1 MSASQSLKSVSRRG
15 FLRRATLAAVA
26 AASSGA
32 WPSIVRSQ
40 EKDEIVIGFQNDVTG
55 LLSPY
60 GYWYDK
66 TAKAVVARIN
76 GQGGIAGKKVRL
88 VGEDTESNVN
98 LGVRKLRKL
107 IEEDKADVVLGSL
120 HSGIAIQ
127 SAPIAQQLKTVYI
140 PTANAQS
147 ITGKH
152 GNRWVFRTITNAE
165 MIAQATVSPDLV
177 KEYGKRWSI
186 LYADYAWGQSHFE
199 AWTPRLKNVGIE
211 VTSALPVPL
220 QTSDFFPHLAKLD
233 RSSTAMLAVFFA
245 SDIIG
250 LLKQRREL
258 GITVPVMGVT
268 GVTAGVAPDV
278 LKDAAGTLVPE
289 SLPRNLKDKDTPA
302 IREIRK
308 AIGVDETGK
317 EIGTS
322 RYLSDSL
329 LLGHV
334 GERLHVQAG
343 YRGEQVEDEGRQ
355 RPAHPRPREHEDGGG
370 DGVPAGA
377 QGDAPPGS
385 SGLPRLLP
393 DPHQRQGRHRHGA
406 EDRPQGLGV
415 SREPLRHGLHERA
428 GVTAGDVAAPANPR
442 RSGADGGAVL
452 ARGPLGPAPLRL
464 RPLRDIA

>member
-1 MSASQSLKSVSRRG
+1 MSASQGLTKPVSRRG
-15 FLRRATLAAVA
+15 FLRRATLAAA

-32 WPSIVRSQ
+32 WPSVARSQ

-55 LLSPY
+55 VLASY

-88 VGEDTESNVN
+88 VSEDTESNVN
-98 LGVRKLRKL
+98 LGIRKLRKL
-107 IEEDKADVVLGSL
+107 IEEDRVDVVLGSL

-127 SAPIAQQLKTVYI
+127 SAPVVQQLKTVYI

-147 ITGKH
+147 ITGKL

-177 KEYGKRWSI
+177 KEYGKRWAI

-199 AWTPRLKNVGIE
+199 AWTPRLKKVGIE
-211 VTSALPVPL
+211 VTSAIPVPL

-250 LLKQRREL
+250 LLKQRRDL

-308 AIGVDETGK
+308 AIGVDENGK
-317 EIGTS
+317 EIGTN
-322 RYLSDSL
+322 RYLSDSYYWATWENIYMFKR
-329 LLGHV
+329 GI
-334 GERLHVQAG
+334 EESKWKTKADNARLIRAL
-343 YRGEQVEDEGRQ
+343 ENMKMEEGMEF
-355 RPAHPRPREHEDGGG
+355 P
-370 DGVPAGA
+370 
-377 QGDAPPGS
+377 QGPK
-385 SGLPRLLP
+385 
-393 DPHQRQGRHRHGA
+393 
-406 EDRPQGLGV
+406 EIRPQDHQAFLDFYLTRINDKGGIDTV
-415 SREPLRHGLHERA
+415 RKIDRKASVYPVNPSGTDYTKEP
-428 GVTAGDVAAPANPR
+428 V
-442 RSGADGGAVL
+442 
-452 ARGPLGPAPLRL
+452 
-464 RPLRDIA
+464 

>member
-1 MSASQSLKSVSRRG
+1 MTTSERVSRVSRRR
-15 FLRRATLAAVA
+15 FLRTTITASAVA
-26 AASSGA
+26 TAG
-32 WPSIVRSQ
+32 WPTSVRSQ
-40 EKDEIVIGFQNDVTG
+40 ERDEIVIGFQNDLTG
-55 LLSPY
+55 LLASY

-66 TAKAVVARIN
+66 TAKAAIARIN

-88 VGEDTESNVN
+88 VTEDTESNVN

-127 SAPIAQQLKTVYI
+127 SAPIVQQLKTVYI

-165 MIAQATVSPDLV
+165 MIAQATVSPELIKD
-177 KEYGKRWSI
+177 YGKKWTI

-199 AWTPRLKNVGIE
+199 AWTPRLKAVGIE
-211 VTSALPVPL
+211 VASAIPVPL

-250 LLKQRREL
+250 LLKQRRDL

-268 GVTAGVAPDV
+268 GVTAAVPPDV
-278 LKDAAGTLVPE
+278 LRDAAGTFVPE
-289 SLPRNLKDKDTPA
+289 SLPRTLKDKDTPA

-317 EIGTS
+317 EIGSNKYLADSYYWATWENIYMFK
-322 RYLSDSL
+322 RGIEEAKWKTRADNARLIRALENMKMEEGIEFPQGPKEIRPQDHQAFLEFYLSRINDKGGVDVVRKIDRKQSVYPVNPP
-329 LLGHV
+329 GTD
-334 GERLHVQAG
+334 
-343 YRGEQVEDEGRQ
+343 YTKEQV
-355 RPAHPRPREHEDGGG
+355 
-370 DGVPAGA
+370 
-377 QGDAPPGS
+377 
-385 SGLPRLLP
+385 
-393 DPHQRQGRHRHGA
+393 
-406 EDRPQGLGV
+406 
-415 SREPLRHGLHERA
+415 
-428 GVTAGDVAAPANPR
+428 
-442 RSGADGGAVL
+442 
-452 ARGPLGPAPLRL
+452 
-464 RPLRDIA
+464 

>member
-1 MSASQSLKSVSRRG
+1 MSASQGLTKPVSRRG
-15 FLRRATLAAVA
+15 FLRRATLAAA

-32 WPSIVRSQ
+32 WPSVARSQ

-55 LLSPY
+55 LLAPY

-88 VGEDTESNVN
+88 VSEDTESNVN
-98 LGVRKLRKL
+98 LGIRKLRKL
-107 IEEDKADVVLGSL
+107 IEEDRVDVVLGSL

-127 SAPIAQQLKTVYI
+127 SAPVVQQLKTVYM

-147 ITGKH
+147 ITGKL

-177 KEYGKRWSI
+177 KEYGKKWTI

-199 AWTPRLKNVGIE
+199 AWTPRLKKVGIE
-211 VTSALPVPL
+211 VTSAIPVPL

-250 LLKQRREL
+250 LLKQRRDL

-308 AIGVDETGK
+308 AIGVDENGK
-317 EIGTS
+317 EIGTN
-322 RYLSDSL
+322 RYLSDSYYWATWENIYML
-329 LLGHV
+329 KRGI
-334 GERLHVQAG
+334 EESKWKTKADNARLIRAL
-343 YRGEQVEDEGRQ
+343 ENMKMEEGMEF
-355 RPAHPRPREHEDGGG
+355 P
-370 DGVPAGA
+370 
-377 QGDAPPGS
+377 QGPK
-385 SGLPRLLP
+385 
-393 DPHQRQGRHRHGA
+393 
-406 EDRPQGLGV
+406 EIRPQDHQAFLDFYLTRINDKGGIDTV
-415 SREPLRHGLHERA
+415 RKIDRKASVYPVNPSGTDYTKEP
-428 GVTAGDVAAPANPR
+428 V
-442 RSGADGGAVL
+442 
-452 ARGPLGPAPLRL
+452 
-464 RPLRDIA
+464 

>member
-1 MSASQSLKSVSRRG
+1 MSASQSLTKPVSRRG
-15 FLRRATLAAVA
+15 FLRGATLAAA

-32 WPSIVRSQ
+32 WPSVARSQ

-55 LLSPY
+55 LLAPY
-60 GYWYDK
+60 GYWYEK

-88 VGEDTESNVN
+88 VNEDTESNVN
-98 LGVRKLRKL
+98 LGIRKLRKL
-107 IEEDKADVVLGSL
+107 IEEDRVDVVLGSL

-250 LLKQRREL
+250 LLKQRRDL

-317 EIGTS
+317 EIGTN
-322 RYLSDSL
+322 RYLSDSYYWATWENVYMFKR
-329 LLGHV
+329 GI
-334 GERLHVQAG
+334 EESKWKTRADNARLIRAL
-343 YRGEQVEDEGRQ
+343 ENMKMEEGMEF
-355 RPAHPRPREHEDGGG
+355 P
-370 DGVPAGA
+370 
-377 QGDAPPGS
+377 QGPK
-385 SGLPRLLP
+385 
-393 DPHQRQGRHRHGA
+393 
-406 EDRPQGLGV
+406 EMRPQDHQAFLDFYLTRINDKGGIDTV
-415 SREPLRHGLHERA
+415 RKIDRKASVYPVNPSGTDYTKEP
-428 GVTAGDVAAPANPR
+428 V
-442 RSGADGGAVL
+442 
-452 ARGPLGPAPLRL
+452 
-464 RPLRDIA
+464 

>member
-1 MSASQSLKSVSRRG
+1 MSASQGLTKPVSRRG
-15 FLRRATLAAVA
+15 FLRRATLAAA

-32 WPSIVRSQ
+32 WPSVARSQ

-55 LLSPY
+55 LLAPY

-88 VGEDTESNVN
+88 VSEDTESNVN
-98 LGVRKLRKL
+98 LGIRKLRKL
-107 IEEDKADVVLGSL
+107 IEEDRVDVVLGSL

-127 SAPIAQQLKTVYI
+127 SAPVVQQLKTVYI

-147 ITGKH
+147 ITGKL

-177 KEYGKRWSI
+177 KEYGKRWAI

-199 AWTPRLKNVGIE
+199 AWTPRLKKVGIE
-211 VTSALPVPL
+211 VTSAIPVPL

-250 LLKQRREL
+250 LLKQRRDL

-302 IREIRK
+302 LREIRE
-308 AIGVDETGK
+308 AIGVDENGK
-317 EIGTS
+317 EIGTN
-322 RYLSDSL
+322 RYLSDSYYWATWENIYMFKR
-329 LLGHV
+329 GI
-334 GERLHVQAG
+334 EESKWKTKADNARLIRAL
-343 YRGEQVEDEGRQ
+343 ENMKMEEGMEF
-355 RPAHPRPREHEDGGG
+355 P
-370 DGVPAGA
+370 
-377 QGDAPPGS
+377 QGPK
-385 SGLPRLLP
+385 
-393 DPHQRQGRHRHGA
+393 
-406 EDRPQGLGV
+406 EIRPQDHQAFLDFYLTRINDKGGIDTV
-415 SREPLRHGLHERA
+415 RKIDRKASVYPVNPSGTDYTKEP
-428 GVTAGDVAAPANPR
+428 V
-442 RSGADGGAVL
+442 
-452 ARGPLGPAPLRL
+452 
-464 RPLRDIA
+464 